1 MRLFLA
7 RARAVRADFSV
18 TDQNAPAIAGIT
30 ARLQGMPLAIELAAA
45 RVKLL
50 SPEQILGRLEEQLG
64 ILTSSARDLPDRQ
77 RTLRGAI
84 EWSHD
89 LLDEPHRRLLARLSV
104 FRGGWELDAAEAVAG
119 AGGELGLDVLEG
131 LSDLVDQSLVRRIDE
146 ADLVRFSMLE
156 SIREFAA
163 EMAEAA
169 GDRPS
174 TAGQP
179 CGALPAPG
187 RRMPRPTSRA
197 PSHVAGSTASSATM
211 TTCGRRCPGPSGG
224 RIRRPRSASSSRCGA
239 SGSAA
244 ATSTRPA
251 ASWTG

>member
-1 MRLFLA
+1 
-7 RARAVRADFSV
+7 
-18 TDQNAPAIAGIT
+18 
-30 ARLQGMPLAIELAAA
+30 MPLAIELAAA

-89 LLDEPHRRLLARLSV
+89 LLDAPHRRLLARLSV
-104 FRGGWELDAAEAVAG
+104 FRGGWELDAAEDIAG
-119 AGGELGLDVLEG
+119 ADGGIGLDVLEG

-146 ADLVRFSMLE
+146 AELVRFSMLE

-163 EMAEAA
+163 GMAEAA

-174 TAGQP
+174 TRDSHAALFLRLADGRRAQP
-179 CGALPAPG
+179 PG
-187 RRMPRPTSRA
+187 R
-197 PSHVAGSTASSATM
+197 
-211 TTCGRRCPGPSGG
+211 
-224 RIRRPRSASSSRCGA
+224 
-239 SGSAA
+239 
-244 ATSTRPA
+244 
-251 ASWTG
+251 